1 MMYMYPKEEPMVEES
16 ESEPM
21 EASQN
26 ACKEASGT
34 ITTLNSLSQ
43 VATEAQGVTEDE
55 ALINARRIAQ
65 ERVSTLKDAHSYAL
79 DK

>member
-1 MMYMYPKEEPMVEES
+1 MMYMYAKEEPMVEER

-26 ACKEASGT
+26 TSKEASGT

-43 VATEAQGVTEDE
+43 VATDAQGVTEDE

-65 ERVSTLKDAHSYAL
+65 ERVSTLKDAHCYAL